1 MNPSG
6 QPFPSQFGGAP
17 PPPGAGGG
25 AREAL
30 NVPGIL
36 FMVFGGLSVLY
47 GIYGL
52 VSGGAS
58 SEQMSQML
66 SDPNL
71 PPAAKDF
78 IRAMAGPGAKVLG
91 LLGMTMSG
99 LLIFGGMQMRNLKS
113 YGVAIAAC
121 VVGMLPCTGCCCITL
136 PLGIWT
142 LTILMRPEIK
152 SSFT

>member
-1 MNPSG
+1 
-6 QPFPSQFGGAP
+6 
-17 PPPGAGGG
+17 
-25 AREAL
+25 
-30 NVPGIL
+30 
-36 FMVFGGLSVLY
+36 MVFGGLSVLY

>member
-1 MNPSG
+1 MPS
-6 QPFPSQFGGAP
+6 
-17 PPPGAGGG
+17 
-25 AREAL
+25 
-30 NVPGIL
+30 IL
-36 FMVFGGLSVLY
+36 FMVFGGISLLY

-52 VSGGAS
+52 VSGGVNSA
-58 SEQMSQML
+58 QMSQML

-71 PPAAKDF
+71 PPGAKDF

-99 LLIFGGMQMRNLKS
+99 LLIFGGMQMRNLKN

-121 VVGMLPCTGCCCITL
+121 VLGMLPCTGCCCITL